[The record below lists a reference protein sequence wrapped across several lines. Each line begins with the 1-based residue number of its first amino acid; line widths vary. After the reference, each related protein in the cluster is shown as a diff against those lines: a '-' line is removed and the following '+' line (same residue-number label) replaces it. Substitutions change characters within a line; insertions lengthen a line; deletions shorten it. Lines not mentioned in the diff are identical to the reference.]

1 MCACVCAC
9 ANDDHS
15 LFLTLPWLWC
25 RQDVRR
31 SHLAWLALASALSLM
46 LCSSVQQSAP
56 ASLLSRQ
63 HLEERPSTF
72 FELNLELDLRQHQI
86 DEARAQLL
94 FSAFPSQNAEP
105 KGVKQSLYMETD
117 AAPSG
122 AMLQEYWRD
131 FTALPPSHRPGVR
144 LSVCTSAYLR
154 FCEPVRLCL

>member
-1 MCACVCAC
+1 
-9 ANDDHS
+9 
-15 LFLTLPWLWC
+15 
-25 RQDVRR
+25 VRG
-31 SHLAWLALASALSLM
+31 SHLAWLAVASALALM
-46 LCSSVQQSAP
+46 LCSNVQQSAP

-72 FELNLELDLRQHQI
+72 FELNSELDLRQRQI

-94 FSAFPSQNAEP
+94 FSTFPSQNAEA

-122 AMLQEYWRD
+122 AMLQKYWRD
-131 FTALPPSHRPGVR
+131 FTALPPSHRPGMC
-144 LSVCTSAYLR
+144 LSVCTSAYLH